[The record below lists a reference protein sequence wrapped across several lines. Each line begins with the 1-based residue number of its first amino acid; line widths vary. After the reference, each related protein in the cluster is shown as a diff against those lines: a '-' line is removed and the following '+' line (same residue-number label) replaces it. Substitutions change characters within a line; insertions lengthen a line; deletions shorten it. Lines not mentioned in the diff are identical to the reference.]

1 MPARRD
7 PHRNGELA
15 EAAFIHKAVS
25 LGFLVSKPFG
35 PDTRYDFIVDSGS
48 RLSRIQVKSVR
59 ADGGSGFQV
68 ACHYSKMRPFTASD
82 IDLLA
87 AYIIAHDAWYIIPVS
102 AFAPAVSIGIRPG
115 SRGRF
120 ESYREAWHLLR

>member
-1 MPARRD
+1 MPRRD

-15 EAAFIHKAVS
+15 EAAFIHKAIS

-35 PDTRYDFIVDSGS
+35 PDARYDFILDSGTHLY
-48 RLSRIQVKSVR
+48 RVQVRGVR

-68 ACHYSKMRPFTASD
+68 SCHYSKGRCFTPAD

-87 AYIIAHDAWYIIPVS
+87 AYVLADDSWYIVPIA
-102 AFAPAVSIGIRPG
+102 AFALSTTIAFRPG
-115 SRGRF
+115 GRGRF
-120 ESYREAWHLLR
+120 ECYREAWHLLR

>member
-1 MPARRD
+1 MARRD

-15 EAAFIHKAVS
+15 EAAFLHKAIS

-35 PDTRYDFIVDSGS
+35 PDARYDFILDSGAHLY
-48 RLSRIQVKSVR
+48 RVQVRGAR

-68 ACHYSKMRPFTASD
+68 SCHYSKGRPFTPAD
-82 IDLLA
+82 IDVLA
-87 AYIIAHDAWYIIPVS
+87 AYVRADDSWYIVPVA
-102 AFAPAVSIGIRPG
+102 AFAASTTIAFRPEG
-115 SRGRF
+115 RGRF